1 MKLLRYGPAGREK
14 PGLLDADGRIR
25 DLSSIVSHIDS
36 GLLAPA
42 RLEHLSRFDPVK
54 LPLVRGA
61 PRLGVPYTGIGK
73 FIGIGLNYSDHAA
86 EAGMEVPSEP
96 IVFLKATTSITGP
109 NDGIVLP
116 KGSTKVDWKSSS
128 AW

>member
-36 GLLAPA
+36 SLLAPG

-54 LPLVRGA
+54 LPLVRGT
-61 PRLGVPYTGIGK
+61 PRLGVPYTGIG
-73 FIGIGLNYSDHAA
+73 
-86 EAGMEVPSEP
+86 
-96 IVFLKATTSITGP
+96 
-109 NDGIVLP
+109 
-116 KGSTKVDWKSSS
+116 
-128 AW
+128 